1 MSGNVW
7 EWTSSPMAA
16 YPGAGALPD
25 SLAQY
30 RVIRG
35 GAFDTNDSA
44 ATAWW
49 RGYMKLT
56 SPATALPNTGFR
68 CADRGSTGVNQ
79 P

>member
-16 YPGAGALPD
+16 YPGAPTLPD

-35 GAFDTNDSA
+35 GAFDTIDSV

-49 RGYMKLT
+49 RGYMKAT
-56 SPATALPNTGFR
+56 SPASALPNTGFR
-68 CADRGSTGVNQ
+68 CADNVAK
-79 P
+79 